1 MHPWKANCIG
11 SAHNHIDWQN
21 QGEKIRT
28 IRETETDVG
37 YGNMTRPGGRPMADV
52 YRFLCVQP
60 LKTNG
65 LAGSWCTGDGEKPLN
80 TNVIFL
86 LAERTLPLADSS
98 DGWERNR

>member
-1 MHPWKANCIG
+1 
-11 SAHNHIDWQN
+11 
-21 QGEKIRT
+21 
-28 IRETETDVG
+28 
-37 YGNMTRPGGRPMADV
+37 
-52 YRFLCVQP
+52 LCVQP